1 MSEEIM
7 NIESFINTLSSEQQQ
22 TAFNLLWQKFHD
34 APQTFASPDWHGDV
48 LAYRE
53 ANPSSAPK
61 MNILAAKTDVKRM
74 IDERRNS

>member
-1 MSEEIM
+1 M

-22 TAFNLLWQKFHD
+22 TAFNLLWQKFSAD
-34 APQTFASPDWHGDV
+34 PQTFTSPDWHGDV

-61 MNILAAKTDVKRM
+61 MNVADAKDEVKQM